1 MAQTIIHIGYPK
13 TATSWFTDYFYPFIR
28 NANVSYS
35 DNVFYCMDKNSEF
48 FEIRHSEK
56 LEEKNNHII
65 IAHKLVGIEEFKWD
79 KGIYRSFF
87 LTHLKKNFPDASI
100 VIFIRNQIDFLASV
114 YSSYLTHGG
123 TYTFKEL
130 FKQGKLGDGTMFAF
144 EYIDYYKLIK
154 LYQEAFGENNVHVFV
169 FEDFM
174 KNNMAF
180 LSSFKIIFN
189 LDINLQQLNYD
200 RYNETL
206 RIGLARL
213 IKTSNY
219 LICKGVQPKKNYF
232 NMPFLFK
239 WMTKKKIIAMNR
251 YRFWGRKLNKE
262 EILGSEL
269 IEFMK
274 DYYKESNRKL
284 VDELGIKSI
293 ANYNYPL

>member
-1 MAQTIIHIGYPK
+1 MTQTIIHIGYLK
-13 TATSWFTDYFYPFIR
+13 TATSWFTDFFYPYVK

-35 DNVFYCMDKNSEF
+35 DNIFYDINVHSPFLNIVHDKPLPAKE
-48 FEIRHSEK
+48 
-56 LEEKNNHII
+56 LHII
-65 IAHKLVGIEEFKWD
+65 IAHKFVGIENFKWNH
-79 KGIYRSFF
+79 GVYRQFF
-87 LTHLKKNFPDASI
+87 IQQLKQNYPDAKI
-100 VIFIRNQIDFLASV
+100 VIFIRNQVDFLASV

-169 FEDFM
+169 FEEFM

-180 LSSFKIIFN
+180 LSSFKNMFN

-206 RIGLARL
+206 RIGLARF
-213 IKTSNY
+213 IKISNY
-219 LICKGVQPKKNYF
+219 FIQKGVQPKKNYF

-239 WMTKKKIIAMNR
+239 WMTKKNIIAINR
-251 YRFWGRKLNKE
+251 FRIWGRKLNKE
-262 EILGSEL
+262 EVLGVEL

-274 DYYKESNRKL
+274 DYYKESNQKL
-284 VDELGIKSI
+284 IDELGIKSI
-293 ANYNYPL
+293 ADYNYPL